1 MVAGKPEYEAG
12 CVGPLEPRYWVQ
24 RGLRATNISAKI
36 RLASFTVSGPVDVFG
51 DRAGRENKLSRLAS
65 RSRALAA
72 AISEAIRRPRG
83 NIVPQRV
90 AVVGSGLAGLS
101 AAYRLTQLGHDVTVF
116 EARDRPGGRALT
128 IRQPFTDGLPAD
140 AGGFRYRDDH
150 VLVAEY
156 VKLFGLQVGPFY
168 PQHGKSI
175 LYLGG
180 VRMERSP
187 GEQLPAHLV
196 KSLTEID
203 RWKLSQETE
212 FRTYKIVD
220 GADGLP
226 NAFAKRLEGRIRF
239 ESPVT
244 AINQNSHDA
253 GVTFASEGRE
263 QSLRVDRVIS
273 AVPFSLLR
281 RIRITPPLSAKKGR
295 VVEELPY
302 ASACL
307 VFVRVRTDYFAAR
320 KLSGFAITDTLGE
333 IWNLAQSGAKV
344 GMLVCY
350 TRGDLA
356 KYFGGLNEE
365 DRIRET
371 LDRLEHLYPGIRNH
385 VDSCG
390 THSWDD
396 DKWSRG
402 AQSLTWE
409 MPRSASSVI
418 RQAEGRI
425 HFAGEHAATNQHGWM
440 EGALESG
447 HRVAAEVHSLS
458 ERAPR
463 DTAGSNKKLKKSA
476 TR

>member
-1 MVAGKPEYEAG
+1 MTK
-12 CVGPLEPRYWVQ
+12 
-24 RGLRATNISAKI
+24 
-36 RLASFTVSGPVDVFG
+36 PVDVFG

-83 NIVPQRV
+83 NIAPQRV

-128 IRQPFTDGLPAD
+128 IRQPFTDGLHAD
-140 AGGFRYRDDH
+140 AGGFRYRHDH
-150 VLVAEY
+150 VLVTEY
-156 VKLFGLQVGPFY
+156 VKLFGLEVGPFY
-168 PQHGKSI
+168 PQYGKSI

-180 VRMERSP
+180 VRTERSP

-212 FRTYKIVD
+212 FRTYRIVD

-226 NAFAKRLEGRIRF
+226 NAFAQRLDGRIRF
-239 ESPVT
+239 DAPVT
-244 AINQNSHDA
+244 AIEHGARDA
-253 GVTFASEGRE
+253 GVTFVSEGRE

-281 RIRITPPLSAKKGR
+281 RIRISPSLSAKKGR
-295 VVEELPY
+295 VIAELPY

-307 VFVRVRTDYFAAR
+307 VFVRVRTNYFAAR
-320 KLSGFAITDTLGE
+320 ELNGFAITDTLGE
-333 IWNLAQSGAKV
+333 VWNLTESDAAA

-350 TRGDLA
+350 TREDLA
-356 KYFGGLNEE
+356 KYFGGLTEE

-371 LDRLEHLYPGIRNH
+371 LERLERLYPGIRDH
-385 VDSCG
+385 VESCG
-390 THSWDD
+390 TKFWDSD
-396 DKWSRG
+396 EWSLG

-409 MPRSASSVI
+409 MPRSAASLI
-418 RQAEGRI
+418 RRAEGRI
-425 HFAGEHAATNQHGWM
+425 HFAGEHAATHQHGWM

-447 HRVAAEVHSLS
+447 HRAAAEVHALS
-458 ERAPR
+458 PR
-463 DTAGSNKKLKKSA
+463 VSRDAAGSKKKLEKTA
-476 TR
+476 

>member
-1 MVAGKPEYEAG
+1 
-12 CVGPLEPRYWVQ
+12 
-24 RGLRATNISAKI
+24 
-36 RLASFTVSGPVDVFG
+36 LA
-51 DRAGRENKLSRLAS
+51 R

-72 AISEAIRRPRG
+72 AISEAIRGPRG
-83 NIVPQRV
+83 NVVPQRV

-128 IRQPFTDGLPAD
+128 IRQAFTDGLHAD

-156 VKLFGLQVGPFY
+156 VKLFDLQVGPFY

-175 LYLGG
+175 VYFGG
-180 VRMERSP
+180 VRTERSP
-187 GEQLPAHLV
+187 GEPLPAELA
-196 KSLTEID
+196 KSMSEID

-212 FRTYKIVD
+212 FRTYKMVD

-239 ESPVT
+239 DSPVT
-244 AINQNSHDA
+244 AIDQNSNDA
-253 GVTFASEGRE
+253 GVTFVSEGHE
-263 QSLRVDRVIS
+263 QSIRFDRVIS

-281 RIRITPPLSAKKGR
+281 CIKITPALSAIKAR

-307 VFVRVRTDYFAAR
+307 VFVRVRTDYFTAR
-320 KLSGFAITDTLGE
+320 TLSGFAITDTLGE
-333 IWNLAQSGAKV
+333 IWNLAKSDAEA

-350 TRGDLA
+350 TREDLA
-356 KYFGGLNEE
+356 KYFGGLKEE
-365 DRIRET
+365 NRIRET
-371 LDRLEHLYPGIRNH
+371 LDRLDHLYPGIRDH

-390 THSWDD
+390 TYCWDD

-409 MPRSASSVI
+409 MPRSASSII

-447 HRVAAEVHSLS
+447 HRAAAEVHSLS
-458 ERAPR
+458 ARAPR
-463 DTAGSNKKLKKSA
+463 DAAGSNEKSEKSA
-476 TR
+476 IR